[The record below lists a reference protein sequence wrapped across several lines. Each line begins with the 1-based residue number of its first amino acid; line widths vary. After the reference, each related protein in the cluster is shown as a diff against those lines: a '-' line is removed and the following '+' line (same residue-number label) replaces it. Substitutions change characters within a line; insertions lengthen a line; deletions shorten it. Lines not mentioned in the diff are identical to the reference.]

1 MMTEIVLKDGT
12 IIRENLDTDTY
23 LYPVYEYYLG
33 KRFAFGVPDRF
44 TKEELQHL
52 YDRGYF
58 S

>member
-1 MMTEIVLKDGT
+1 MTDIVLNDGT
-12 IIRENLDTDTY
+12 VIKENLDTDTY
-23 LYPVYEYYLG
+23 LFPVYEYYYG

-44 TKEELQHL
+44 TKEELQNL